1 MALRGCGAEATPV
14 RTATDIEHVDAL
26 VLPGGESTTMSRLI
40 QVFGLEA
47 PLRERLAHGMP
58 TLSTCA
64 GLILLSSEVLDGR
77 PDQINFGVL
86 DVTVRRNGYGRQV
99 ESFEA
104 DLAVAPLGPDPFR
117 AVFIRA
123 PRIMH
128 TGPAAQVLASFGDN
142 AVAVAQGPHIGLCF
156 HPEMTEDP
164 RLHQL
169 FLERATAALEASA
182 A

>member
-1 MALRGCGAEATPV
+1 V
-14 RTATDIEHVDAL
+14 RTAAELEHVDAL

-47 PLRERLAHGMP
+47 PLRERLANGMP

-64 GLILLSSEVLDGR
+64 GLILVSSEVLDGR
-77 PDQINFGVL
+77 ADQINFGVL

-104 DLAVAPLGPDPFR
+104 DLSIPRLGPDPFR

-123 PRIMH
+123 PLIVKAGSA
-128 TGPAAQVLASFGDN
+128 TEVIATFGDN
-142 AVAVAQGPHIGLCF
+142 AVAVAQGRHIGLCF
-156 HPEMTEDP
+156 HPEMTDDP
-164 RLHQL
+164 RIHQL
-169 FLERATAALEASA
+169 FLERAAAVLEESA